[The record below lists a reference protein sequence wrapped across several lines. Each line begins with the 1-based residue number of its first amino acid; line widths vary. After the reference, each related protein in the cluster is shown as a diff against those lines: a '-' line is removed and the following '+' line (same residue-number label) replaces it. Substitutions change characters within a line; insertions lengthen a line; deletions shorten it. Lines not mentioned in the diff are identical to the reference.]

1 MTGATL
7 RPQLAEIVEGFADS
21 DRADRLELLL
31 DYADS
36 LPPVPEGIAGLEPVP
51 ECQTPLYLAV
61 AVEAGRV
68 RIVVDAPP
76 ESPTTRAFG
85 AIIVAGLDGASTDE
99 VLGTPSDFFAPMGLA
114 EVISPL
120 RLRGLVALLAR
131 VKAAVV
137 RQLGTGN
144 S

>member
-7 RPQLAEIVEGFADS
+7 RPQLAEIVETFAES

-31 DYADS
+31 DFADS
-36 LPPVPEGIAGLEPVP
+36 LPTVPEGVGALEPVP

-61 AVEAGRV
+61 AVESDRV

-76 ESPTTRAFG
+76 EAPTTRAFG

-99 VLGTPSDFFAPMGLA
+99 VLETPSDFYTAMGLGD
-114 EVISPL
+114 VVSPL
-120 RLRGLVALLAR
+120 RLRGLVALLSR

-137 RQLGTGN
+137 RELGTGN

>member
-1 MTGATL
+1 MTEALL
-7 RPQLAEIVEGFADS
+7 RPQLAEIVDAFAES

-36 LPPVPEGIAGLEPVP
+36 LPAVPEGIEGLEPVP

-68 RIVVDAPP
+68 RIVVDAPS

-85 AIIVAGLDGASTDE
+85 AIVVAGLDGASTDE
-99 VLGTPSDFFAPMGLA
+99 VLATPADFYVPMGLGD
-114 EVISPL
+114 VVSPL
-120 RLRGLVALLAR
+120 RLRGLSALLAR

-137 RQLGTGN
+137 RGL
-144 S
+144 